1 MLGRVFRFLLA
12 GSLMTLL
19 AYFLFIGTIWVGL
32 GYRLANPISWAGGV
46 AVGAATNRWFTFRT
60 VSPWARWFPLYIVGA
75 VLQLGV
81 SALGYEIL
89 IGVFGLTPTPAFV
102 LNTTV
107 TAATNFLFLNFVA
120 FRRF

>member
-1 MLGRVFRFLLA
+1 MTGRVIRFLVA

-19 AYFLFIGTIWVGL
+19 AYAMFIGAIWVGL

-60 VSPWARWFPLYIVGA
+60 ESPWARWLPLYIAGA
-75 VLQLGV
+75 LLQLGV
-81 SALGYEIL
+81 SALGYEVL
-89 IGVFGLTPTPAFV
+89 IGILGLPPTPAFII
-102 LNTTV
+102 NTGF

-120 FRRF
+120 FRPA